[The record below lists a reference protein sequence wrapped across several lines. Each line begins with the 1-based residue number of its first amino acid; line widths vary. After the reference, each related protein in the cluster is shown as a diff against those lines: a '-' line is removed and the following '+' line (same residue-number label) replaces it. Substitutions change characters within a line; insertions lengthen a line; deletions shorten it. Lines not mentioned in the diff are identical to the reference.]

1 MRFLIALLAICALVW
16 GVGTAGQSLAP
27 EQLDAAIQ
35 EKAKEL
41 EEIQKQLFETQKNL
55 NQTQVKGQ
63 SLNQELGKI
72 KSNLKQLDLG
82 IRTNTVKIGKLSL
95 EIDVLENDIAK
106 AESAVREKSGAVAN
120 IMKEVQ
126 QKDGE
131 DPLIVFVKNGTL
143 SEAIEEQS
151 HLSELNED
159 LGQAIDELEQA
170 NADRKSK
177 LKDRTTKK
185 KGVESEYQSLKAK
198 KTIVED
204 VKKERQEILAETK
217 SQEQEYKKMVAEL
230 AKRQAEIA
238 SEIEAM
244 DAQLRLKINPNGIP
258 GARKGILGW
267 PTPSPLMTQ
276 EYGATSF
283 ALSGGYKGKWHNGL
297 DFGGAFGSPILAA
310 ESGTVIAAGD
320 QDIYCRKGAYG
331 KFAIIRHATNL
342 VTLYG
347 HMSQIGVQVGQKVT
361 RGEVIGYMGKSGY
374 AFGTHLHFTVY
385 DAATFSMRGSKTCG
399 PMPSGGDIDPRK
411 YL

>member
-1 MRFLIALLAICALVW
+1 MRKLIAGLAICALAW
-16 GVGTAGQSLAP
+16 GVGTAGQSLPP
-27 EQLDAAIQ
+27 EQLDAAIR

-41 EEIQKQLFETQKNL
+41 EEIQKQLFETQKSL
-55 NQTQVKGQ
+55 NQTKVKGQ

-82 IRTNTVKIGKLSL
+82 IKTNTVKIGKLSL
-95 EIDVLENDIAK
+95 EIDVLENDIDK
-106 AESAVREKSGAVAN
+106 AEETVRRKSGAVAS

-126 QKDGE
+126 EKDGE
-131 DPLIVFVKNGTL
+131 DPLIIFMKNGTL
-143 SEAIEEQS
+143 SDALEEQS
-151 HLSELNED
+151 HLAELNTD
-159 LGQAIDELEQA
+159 LGEAIDELEKA
-170 NADRKSK
+170 NAERKGKLEDRA
-177 LKDRTTKK
+177 TKK
-185 KGVESEYQSLKAK
+185 KGVEGEYKSLKAK

-217 SQEQEYKKMVAEL
+217 SQEQEYKKIVADL

-244 DAQLRLKINPNGIP
+244 DAQLRLKINPSGIP

-276 EYGATSF
+276 EYGATDF

-320 QDIYCRKGAYG
+320 QDIYCRRGAYG
-331 KFAIIRHATNL
+331 KFAIIQHPNNL

-347 HMSQIGVQVGQKVT
+347 HMSQVAVQVGQKVV
-361 RGEVIGYMGKSGY
+361 RGETIGYMGKTGY

>member
-1 MRFLIALLAICALVW
+1 MRKLIAGLALCITLW
-16 GVGTAGQSLAP
+16 GTCGSAQSLPP
-27 EQLDAAIQ
+27 EQLDAAIR

-41 EEIQKQLFETQKNL
+41 EAIQKQLFETQKNL
-55 NQTQVKGQ
+55 NQTQEKGQ
-63 SLNQELGKI
+63 SLNQELGRI

-82 IRTNTVKIGKLSL
+82 IKTNTVKIGKLSL
-95 EIDVLENDIAK
+95 EIDVLENDITK
-106 AESAVREKSGAVAN
+106 AENAVREKSGAVAS
-120 IMKEVQ
+120 IMKKVQ
-126 QKDGE
+126 EKDGE
-131 DPLIVFVKNGTL
+131 DPLIIFVKNASL

-151 HLSELNED
+151 HLSELNTD
-159 LGQAIDELEQA
+159 LGEAIGELEEA
-170 NADRKSK
+170 NAERKEK
-177 LKDRTTKK
+177 LEDRTKKK
-185 KGVESEYQSLKAK
+185 KGVESEYKSLKAK
-198 KTIVED
+198 KTIAED
-204 VKKERQEILAETK
+204 VKKERQEILTETK
-217 SQEQEYKKMVAEL
+217 NQEQEYKKIVAEL

-258 GARKGILGW
+258 GARKGVLGW

-276 EYGATSF
+276 EYGATDF
-283 ALSGGYKGKWHNGL
+283 AIRGGYRGRWHNGL

-310 ESGTVIAAGD
+310 DGGTVIAAGN

-331 KFAIIRHATNL
+331 KFAIIRHASNL

-347 HMSQIGVQVGQKVT
+347 HMSQVGVEVGQKVA
-361 RGEVIGYMGKSGY
+361 RGEVIGYMGKTGY

-385 DAATFSMRGSKTCG
+385 DAATFSMRGSKSCG

>member
-1 MRFLIALLAICALVW
+1 MRFLTALLAICALAW
-16 GVGTAGQSLAP
+16 GAGTAGQSLAP

-177 LKDRTTKK
+177 LKDRATKK

-217 SQEQEYKKMVAEL
+217 SQEQEYKKVVAEL